1 MAAFF
6 GGGVCSASSFWFRT
20 VSFDSSAVVP
30 DDGLFLSDTVLS
42 GFGVVSGCTFP
53 HPVKRNMNMKSIAAR
68 LIFDFML
75 LLSACRIVFACTWN
89 VFHKTFISVKQQIK
103 WICLHVH
110 LLFLSASGIYS
121 V

>member
-1 MAAFF
+1 
-6 GGGVCSASSFWFRT
+6 
-20 VSFDSSAVVP
+20 
-30 DDGLFLSDTVLS
+30 
-42 GFGVVSGCTFP
+42 
-53 HPVKRNMNMKSIAAR
+53 MNMKSIAAR